1 MDEQKAALRR
11 VIRAQMKALAPE
23 ERRRSDE
30 ALFTRFLSLPAVER
44 SDTLLLYCGMGAEPD
59 TLRLLPRLAA
69 RGKRLLLPRCADA
82 PGIMDARV
90 CDPSLPLVRHR
101 YGMLEP
107 GPDRPVVPPGGID
120 LILVPGLAFDRL
132 GYRLGQGGGC
142 YDRWLADYAGQGGG
156 YYDRYLPQTGAF
168 TVALCRSCFLLDAV
182 PREVHDAP
190 VDLVLTEEETFAPS
204 RL

>member
-44 SDTLLLYCGMGAEPD
+44 SDTLLLYCGMGAEAD
-59 TLRLLPRLAA
+59 ALRLLPRLAA

-132 GYRLGQGGGC
+132 GYRLGQGGG
-142 YDRWLADYAGQGGG
+142 

-204 RL
+204 LL

>member
-1 MDEQKAALRR
+1 
-11 VIRAQMKALAPE
+11 MKALAPE

-69 RGKRLLLPRCADA
+69 RGKRPPPPPLCRRPRHYGRTGLRPIPPSGA
-82 PGIMDARV
+82 PPLRHAGART
-90 CDPSLPLVRHR
+90 
-101 YGMLEP
+101 G
-107 GPDRPVVPPGGID
+107 PPGGTPRGID

-132 GYRLGQGGGC
+132 GYRL
-142 YDRWLADYAGQGGG
+142 GQGGG

-204 RL
+204 LL

>member
-132 GYRLGQGGGC
+132 GYRLGQGGG
-142 YDRWLADYAGQGGG
+142 

-204 RL
+204 LL

>member
-69 RGKRLLLPRCADA
+69 GASASSSPLCRRPRHYGRTGLRPIPPSGA
-82 PGIMDARV
+82 PPLRHAGARTGTA
-90 CDPSLPLVRHR
+90 RW
-101 YGMLEP
+101 Y
-107 GPDRPVVPPGGID
+107 PPGGS
-120 LILVPGLAFDRL
+120 
-132 GYRLGQGGGC
+132 
-142 YDRWLADYAGQGGG
+142 
-156 YYDRYLPQTGAF
+156 T
-168 TVALCRSCFLLDAV
+168 
-182 PREVHDAP
+182 
-190 VDLVLTEEETFAPS
+190 
-204 RL
+204 